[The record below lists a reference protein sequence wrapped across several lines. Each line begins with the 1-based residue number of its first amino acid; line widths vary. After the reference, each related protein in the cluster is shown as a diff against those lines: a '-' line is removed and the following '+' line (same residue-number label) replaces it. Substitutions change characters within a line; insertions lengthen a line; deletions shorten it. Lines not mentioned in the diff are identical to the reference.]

1 MARKYLIETIVN
13 HFKEEINM
21 KVDGRKVQRIISDVI
36 TEMEFQDKLNERVND
51 TRGIILEALTKFL
64 GTRIDGEVETLNEK
78 QLFDWLY
85 KIGIMVNRGNIEY
98 ILSGAPELGYK
109 NSLSKRVM
117 LFKLPLAYKRLMLI
131 QHKLKDYYKNNYII
145 TLDSFANQLVEENEL
160 HRIKNDFLY
169 QTQNW
174 SDKDKRYIRTVFKI
188 DFDETSRWLNEA
200 MRILGY

>member
-1 MARKYLIETIVN
+1 MSIDSRKI
-13 HFKEEINM
+13 
-21 KVDGRKVQRIISDVI
+21 QRIISDVI
-36 TEMEFQDKLNERVND
+36 TEMEFYNKLNERVSD

-64 GTRIDGEVETLNEK
+64 GTRVDGEVETLNEK

-98 ILSGAPELGYK
+98 ILSGASELGYK
-109 NSLSKRVM
+109 NYLSKRVV

-131 QHKLKDYYKNNYII
+131 QNKLKGYYKNNSII
-145 TLDSFANQLVEENEL
+145 TLDSFVNQLVEENEL
-160 HRIKNDFLY
+160 SRIRNDFLY
-169 QTQNW
+169 QTQHW